1 MIIDKFVI
9 KSRDLVE
16 VEKMYESLTPRIK
29 NAYLGRKL
37 KTSIDNI
44 KRTSIGNVAPDF
56 TLPTPDGKNVSLS
69 DYRGKIVLLDFW
81 ASWCMPCRAESV
93 HVKEIYQKFHEKGL
107 DVFSVS
113 SDKDEQAWRKAI
125 EDDGMVW
132 NQGILRGKNKK
143 HVYELYG
150 IVGIPAI
157 WVIDPDGKIIAK
169 GLRGEK
175 LKDFCSQLF
184 D

>member
-1 MIIDKFVI
+1 
-9 KSRDLVE
+9 
-16 VEKMYESLTPRIK
+16 
-29 NAYLGRKL
+29 
-37 KTSIDNI
+37 
-44 KRTSIGNVAPDF
+44 
-56 TLPTPDGKNVSLS
+56 
-69 DYRGKIVLLDFW
+69 
-81 ASWCMPCRAESV
+81 MPCRAESV
-93 HVKEIYQKFHEKGL
+93 YVKKNYQKFYEKGL

-157 WVIDPDGKIIAK
+157 WVIAPDGKIIAK

>member
-1 MIIDKFVI
+1 M
-9 KSRDLVE
+9 
-16 VEKMYESLTPRIK
+16 
-29 NAYLGRKL
+29 
-37 KTSIDNI
+37 NI
-44 KRTSIGNVAPDF
+44 FAPDYYVQSF
-56 TLPTPDGKNVSLS
+56 KTLN
-69 DYRGKIVLLDFW
+69 I
-81 ASWCMPCRAESV
+81 
-93 HVKEIYQKFHEKGL
+93 QKLHEKGL
-107 DVFSVS
+107 DVLSVS

>member
-1 MIIDKFVI
+1 M
-9 KSRDLVE
+9 
-16 VEKMYESLTPRIK
+16 
-29 NAYLGRKL
+29 

-93 HVKEIYQKFHEKGL
+93 LVKEIYQKFHEKGL

>member
-1 MIIDKFVI
+1 
-9 KSRDLVE
+9 
-16 VEKMYESLTPRIK
+16 
-29 NAYLGRKL
+29 
-37 KTSIDNI
+37 
-44 KRTSIGNVAPDF
+44 
-56 TLPTPDGKNVSLS
+56 
-69 DYRGKIVLLDFW
+69 
-81 ASWCMPCRAESV
+81 MPCRAESV
-93 HVKEIYQKFHEKGL
+93 YVKKNYQKFHEKGL

-132 NQGILRGKNKK
+132 NQGILRGK
-143 HVYELYG
+143 
-150 IVGIPAI
+150 I